1 MANLFQLLQ
10 NGVQNLGNKL
20 QNSTLFNK
28 LKPNNQPVLQFDLAD
43 ENGGIDYDK
52 SLDLQQKYQPMT
64 IKEKLTGRTLTRDES
79 VTNPETGETQL
90 VTHTNYK
97 PGLFNDI
104 AAGYKENRNTPI
116 SLSNFG
122 EHKGAGFRVGEALGS
137 LARIG
142 ESPLGRGLL
151 TGAAIAALGGTPA
164 ETLAYGATAGALNQA
179 NRSRDSVYRQQML
192 QSLQDSLKNGSDW
205 ENLTADEQ
213 AAKLQEAE
221 RFVNGIRG
229 YVNDDTYKNFIH
241 AQQLRD
247 NAEYRKMYF
256 NNQLKQQEEAR
267 QDRALQREMQ
277 NKIAQGQLG
286 LGYARLGEDVRHNKA
301 MEEVKINSKV
311 DKDQVMSGLRVID
324 AQLKNLQDGFENAN
338 NPYRYRIAGGVS
350 QKLNTL
356 TPAESNFNSQTSLL
370 FNPIARTL
378 GGEKGVL
385 SDQDIARIREGM
397 PTLADTNQQKHAKM
411 KAIFDLVEL
420 RCAEHGIHYDNP
432 YSSDKFDVKTGKFI
446 TNDTNNTDVPQTG
459 LNEVPVPDNF
469 LKQPHS
475 VNNLEREK
483 MIKRLK
489 DKGFSDSDINDYL
502 KKKGL

>member
-1 MANLFQLLQ
+1 MANLFQLLS
-10 NGVQNLGNKL
+10 NGINNIKNNI
-20 QNSTLFNK
+20 QNSGLYNKIKGVAPVTEFN
-28 LKPNNQPVLQFDLAD
+28 LMNED
-43 ENGGIDYDK
+43 GSID
-52 SLDLQQKYQPMT
+52 
-64 IKEKLTGRTLTRDES
+64 
-79 VTNPETGETQL
+79 PETGKTEL
-90 VTHTNYK
+90 VTHSNYK

-104 AAGYKENRNTPI
+104 ADGYKENRTTPI
-116 SLSNFG
+116 SLNNFG
-122 EHKGAGFRVGEALGS
+122 EHKGLGFRIGEGLGS
-137 LARIG
+137 LARIAD
-142 ESPLGRGLL
+142 SPLGRGLI

-164 ETLAYGATAGALNQA
+164 ETLAYGATAGAINQG

-192 QSLQDSLKNGSDW
+192 QSLQDQMKNSAEW
-205 ENLTADEQ
+205 ETMTEEQ
-213 AAKLQEAE
+213 KTQALQNAE
-221 RFVNGIRG
+221 NYVSGIRG
-229 YVNDDTYKNFIH
+229 YIGNDTYKNFVQ

-311 DKDQVMSGLRVID
+311 DKNQVMSGLGVID
-324 AQLKNLQDGFENAN
+324 AQLKNLQDSFENAN

-446 TNDTNNTDVPQTG
+446 TNEINNGGYTKMRNPKTGKSYNVP
-459 LNEVPVPDNF
+459 NDKVE
-469 LKQPHS
+469 
-475 VNNLEREK
+475 E
-483 MIKRLK
+483 MKR
-489 DKGFSDSDINDYL
+489 KGGVVL
-502 KKKGL
+502 